1 MTNMIIQNIS
11 NKARKALEFSSEE
24 AHKMGNGAIAPE
36 HLLLGLIR
44 QKDNRA
50 MECLE
55 AMKVNVDMLKYV
67 VESRIKQQD
76 LIPEDVQIPTSK
88 KLDKILRLSILEA
101 RGQKSEQIEA
111 EHLLLAIL
119 RDNDN
124 LAADLLHQ
132 EGVELDN
139 TLSQLN
145 GDKNLPEEPQVLDF
159 GVSEDDE
166 DDDEFASRRG
176 GNDRQSG
183 QSAFSS
189 MRKDSKDAARNDTPA
204 LDNFGN
210 DLTLAA
216 REGRLDPTA
225 GREQE
230 MLRLAQ
236 ILSRRKKNNPI
247 LIGEPGVGKSAIVEG
262 LAMRIVERKV
272 SRVLFDKRII
282 SLDLASMVAGTKYRG
297 QFEERMKAVIN
308 ELESHPEIILF
319 IDEIHTLVG
328 AGNTQ
333 GSMDAANML
342 KPALARGIIQ
352 CIGATTLDE
361 YRKSI
366 EKDGALERR
375 FQKIV
380 VEATSPEE
388 TLQILHNIKDRYEKH
403 HNVSYTE
410 AALQA
415 CVTLTQRY
423 IGDRNFPDKAIDAL
437 DEAGARVHI
446 DHINVPKDI
455 EDLELE
461 IAENKR
467 LQNQAVSDQQYEL
480 AAEYRDISR
489 CKEESLAQ
497 RKAEWEAGM
506 DCQREPVG
514 EEQIAEVVSMMSGVP
529 LQKLAQAENEKLLGM
544 KAALQ
549 ARLVGQDKAIDAVVK
564 AIQRNRV
571 GLKDPGKP
579 IGTFLFVGPTG
590 VGKTHLA
597 KLLAECMFDSSD
609 ALIRIDMSEFM
620 EKFSVSRLV
629 GAPPGYVG
637 YDEGGQLTEKVRRKP
652 YCVLLLDEIEK
663 AHPDVFNILLQ
674 VMDEGRLTDSL
685 GRRVDFKNTVI
696 IMTSNVGSR
705 QLKDFGKGIGF
716 GLPNENA
723 LNEYSKGVINK
734 AISKTFSPEF
744 LNRIDDVIFFEPLS
758 SETIDK
764 IIDIE
769 LKPFV
774 ARVEALGYHF
784 TLSDEARQ
792 FLAKESYDAQFGA
805 RPLKRAI
812 QRYLE
817 NELAGLLLSQELQPG
832 QTIVAKAD
840 TEQKKIVFETQINHA

>member
-1 MTNMIIQNIS
+1 MIIQNIT
-11 NKARKALEFSSEE
+11 NKARKALDFSLEE
-24 AHKMGNGAIAPE
+24 AHKMGNNSVDPE

-50 MECLE
+50 MECLQE
-55 AMKVNVDMLKYV
+55 QKVNVDLLKYI
-67 VESRIKQQD
+67 VENRIKQD
-76 LIPEDVQIPTSK
+76 ELIPENVDIPVSK
-88 KLDKILRLSILEA
+88 KLEKILRMSILEA
-101 RGQKSEQIEA
+101 RGQKKENIDT
-111 EHLLLAIL
+111 EHFLLAIL

-124 LAADLLHQ
+124 LAATLLNQ
-132 EGVELDN
+132 EGVELDS
-139 TLSQLN
+139 TLRALN
-145 GDKNLPEEPQVLDF
+145 IEAQGQGLAPKNIGF
-159 GVSEDDE
+159 TDDE
-166 DDDEFASRRG
+166 DDDDEFAPYNEDGKSSYG
-176 GNDRQSG
+176 GAQG
-183 QSAFSS
+183 GFAQTAQKE
-189 MRKDSKDAARNDTPA
+189 KDNSQNDTPA

-210 DLTLAA
+210 DLTKAA
-216 REGRLDPTA
+216 KEGRLDPTV
-225 GREQE
+225 GREKE

-272 SRVLFDKRII
+272 SRVLFNKRII

-297 QFEERMKAVIN
+297 QFEERMKAIIN
-308 ELESHPEIILF
+308 ELEAHPEIILF

-342 KPALARGIIQ
+342 KPALARGVIQ

-375 FQKIV
+375 FQKII
-380 VEATSPEE
+380 VEATTPEE

-403 HNVSYTE
+403 HNVTYSDQ
-410 AALQA
+410 ALQA
-415 CVTLTQRY
+415 CVSLTNRY
-423 IGDRNFPDKAIDAL
+423 ISDRNFPDKAIDAL
-437 DEAGARVHI
+437 DEAGSRVHI
-446 DHINVPKDI
+446 DNIDVPEDI
-455 EDLELE
+455 EALELS
-461 IAENKR
+461 INENKR
-467 LQNQAVSDQQYEL
+467 LQAEAVSKQQYEL
-480 AAEYRDISR
+480 AADYRDKSR
-489 CKEESLAQ
+489 QQEESLAI
-497 RKAEWEAGM
+497 RKAEWESGL
-506 DCQREPVG
+506 DTQRKPVD
-514 EEQIAEVVSMMSGVP
+514 EEQIAQVVSMMSGVP
-529 LQKLAQAENEKLLGM
+529 LQKIAQEENSKLLGM
-544 KAALQ
+544 KDYLLS
-549 ARLVGQDKAIDAVVK
+549 RLIGQDKAVDALVK
-564 AIQRNRV
+564 AIQRNRI
-571 GLKDPGKP
+571 GLKDPNKP
-579 IGTFLFVGPTG
+579 IGSFLFVGPTG

-597 KLLAECMFDSSD
+597 KLLAETMFDSAD
-609 ALIRIDMSEFM
+609 ALVRVDMSEFM

-685 GRRVDFKNTVI
+685 GRRVDFKNTII

-705 QLKDFGKGIGF
+705 QLKEFGKGIGF
-716 GLPNENA
+716 GLPDQNA

-744 LNRIDDVIFFEPLS
+744 LNRIDDTIFFEQLDKQA
-758 SETIDK
+758 IDR

-769 LKPFV
+769 LKPFIK
-774 ARVEALGYHF
+774 RVENLGYHF
-784 TLSDEARQ
+784 SMTAEARE
-792 FLAKESYDAQFGA
+792 FLAKESYDIQFGA

-812 QRYLE
+812 QRHLE
-817 NELAGLLLSQELQPG
+817 NELAEVILSKSIQG
-832 QTIVAKAD
+832 DSIVAHYDANLN
-840 TEQKKIVFETQINHA
+840 KIVMKAA